1 MCGTKILKYFLLD
14 FCRFF
19 GIDKDNYL
27 AALARNAFP
36 MATGFLLLLLPPPPP
51 PLLLLGLLFCPCEF
65 ETMALAV
72 RWRLRTLTRCRKKK
86 IKIRGN
92 VNKWKKGLNACVY
105 IWEEIAQYNCGRS
118 LSPPPPFPPFR
129 MACAQRK
136 EGKRRVVKTR
146 DFFSFW
152 GKWGQCT
159 ARRFSFLFLSTY
171 FYGKDKHVFRARER
185 EVETIF
191 HMIRRG
197 QNCYFKYGYYAGK
210 TR

>member
-1 MCGTKILKYFLLD
+1 MH
-14 FCRFF
+14 
-19 GIDKDNYL
+19 
-27 AALARNAFP
+27 A
-36 MATGFLLLLLPPPPP
+36 
-51 PLLLLGLLFCPCEF
+51 
-65 ETMALAV
+65 
-72 RWRLRTLTRCRKKK
+72 
-86 IKIRGN
+86 
-92 VNKWKKGLNACVY
+92 Y

-118 LSPPPPFPPFR
+118 LSPPPFR

-197 QNCYFKYGYYAGK
+197 QNCYFKCGYYAGK
-210 TR
+210 TRRGGPREKKKGFFKKMDDYLGNCFALQYIYL